1 MSSLEMLVV
10 ALQLFSISIVAAG
23 AYLCLVHAGVL
34 PAPHAIGGVAIA
46 ASCVLFGAALG
57 VLALTLSMRSAP
69 VEAAALV
76 ESAVTTA
83 MPDASPAFIA
93 AEPAAASPRGDGGFE
108 VYEYH

>member
-69 VEAAALV
+69 VAAAPV
-76 ESAVTTA
+76 SMA
-83 MPDASPAFIA
+83 MEEVPPGFFAY
-93 AEPAAASPRGDGGFE
+93 EPTAASPGGDGHFE
-108 VYEYH
+108 AYEYH